1 MGEKSRLICKYRKE
15 QIYRKGAW
23 EDVFLPSGW
32 SFSEAT
38 ALKWHQWLGTGLCP
52 LWWQGGGV
60 GGHHLL
66 LKTTGV
72 NLTNT
77 MNKFSMAILNKDLS
91 SIHSSQ
97 QPLEPTA
104 LKAGLCT
111 NAPVTKLSVFCPF
124 PEGCCHPC
132 VTGRKTGYRED
143 EKLTQSHRPS
153 ELEKYN
159 PRVHLKSPG
168 P

>member
-1 MGEKSRLICKYRKE
+1 MGRCVPSIWMK
-15 QIYRKGAW
+15 
-23 EDVFLPSGW
+23 FLRSHSTQMTSMARNRFVPFMVAG
-32 SFSEAT
+32 
-38 ALKWHQWLGTGLCP
+38 
-52 LWWQGGGV
+52 GGGV

-97 QPLEPTA
+97 QPLEPIA
-104 LKAGLCT
+104 LQAGLCT

-132 VTGRKTGYRED
+132 VTGRKTGYREY